1 MLGTTSVAYHKVLT
15 SLALPWQSSPLLRSE
30 ANYLW
35 AFHGIPEGIL
45 RHIAKLA
52 LQLLELGVDAI
63 TTNVPKEISALLR

>member
-30 ANYLW
+30 ADYLW

-45 RHIAKLA
+45 RHIAKA